1 MARKPFECSYNFHEA
16 QTKVAIIFYSQ
27 TGNTEELAKEI
38 AAGVRAAGG
47 EAVLMKPQ
55 EVKHIRNYDSVALG
69 CPAMGFEEIDDDI
82 FEPMYNAIKDDL
94 PQKKVMLFGSYGWGG
109 GEWMRTWEKEI
120 TGFGVKLVCDSVICC
135 EGPDQLVREEARAA
149 GAKLV

>member
-1 MARKPFECSYNFHEA
+1 MS
-16 QTKVAIIFYSQ
+16 KVAIIYYSQ

-47 EAVLMKPQ
+47 EADLMKPQ
-55 EVKHIRNYDSVALG
+55 DVKSIKNYDSVALG

-82 FEPMYNAIKDDL
+82 FGPVYEAIRGDL

-120 TGFGVKLVCDSVICC
+120 TASGVRLVCDSVICC
-135 EGPDQLVREEARAA
+135 EGPDRQVREEARAA
-149 GAKLV
+149 GAQLV

>member
-1 MARKPFECSYNFHEA
+1 MS
-16 QTKVAIIFYSQ
+16 KVAIIFYSQ

-47 EAVLMKPQ
+47 EAVLLKPQ

-82 FEPMYNAIKDDL
+82 FEPMYNAIKNDL

-120 TGFGVKLVCDSVICC
+120 TGFGVKLVCESVICC

>member
-1 MARKPFECSYNFHEA
+1 MS
-16 QTKVAIIFYSQ
+16 KVAIIFYSQ

-94 PQKKVMLFGSYGWGG
+94 PQKKVMLFGRKCIRLPFRF
-109 GEWMRTWEKEI
+109 RTH
-120 TGFGVKLVCDSVICC
+120 
-135 EGPDQLVREEARAA
+135 REPIYC
-149 GAKLV
+149 

>member
-1 MARKPFECSYNFHEA
+1 MS
-16 QTKVAIIFYSQ
+16 KVAIIFYSQ

-109 GEWMRTWEKEI
+109 GEWMQTWEQDCAAA
-120 TGFGVKLVCDSVICC
+120 GVSLACESVICN
-135 EGPDQLVREEARAA
+135 EAPEDDAIEACKALGAA
-149 GAKLV
+149 LA

>member
-1 MARKPFECSYNFHEA
+1 MSR
-16 QTKVAIIFYSQ
+16 VAIIFYSQ

-47 EAVLMKPQ
+47 EADLLRPQ
-55 EVKHIRNYDSVALG
+55 EVKHIRDYDSVALG

-82 FEPMYNAIKDDL
+82 FEPMYNSIREDL
-94 PQKKVMLFGSYGWGG
+94 LQKKVMLFGSYGWGG

-120 TGFGVKLVCDSVICC
+120 TGFGVKLCCSSVICC
-135 EGPDQLVREEARAA
+135 ESPDKETREEARAA
-149 GAKLV
+149 GAQLV

>member
-1 MARKPFECSYNFHEA
+1 MS
-16 QTKVAIIFYSQ
+16 KVAIIFYSQ

-109 GEWMRTWEKEI
+109 GEWMRTWEEEIAKE
-120 TGFGVKLVCDSVICC
+120 GVQLAAESVICC
-135 EGPDQLVREEARAA
+135 ETPNSEVMEECRQL
-149 GAKLV
+149 GKKLS

>member
-1 MARKPFECSYNFHEA
+1 MS
-16 QTKVAIIFYSQ
+16 KVAIIFYSQ

-109 GEWMRTWEKEI
+109 GEWMRTWEEEIAKE
-120 TGFGVKLVCDSVICC
+120 GVQLAAESVICC
-135 EGPDQLVREEARAA
+135 ETPNSEVMEECRQL
-149 GAKLV
+149 GKKLC